1 MLQCLLKIQLHHL
14 ITELLLLTVCPCDSV
29 LQYFIHFVQ
38 INIFLSDHLFSSSVM
53 MPCASL
59 INRLHYSTHTSK
71 TLQSHAF
78 FGLQLTKSY
87 IPLTTA
93 DMDKDSQ
100 REKSLRVMTCH
111 FLSSEFEAELSLLEV
126 ITTSNACGQMHLT
139 VRDTL
144 NKQMLKYKRF
154 NKQY

>member
-14 ITELLLLTVCPCDSV
+14 HHRTILVDSVSSSDSV

-38 INIFLSDHLFSSSVM
+38 INKFLSDDLLSFSAM

-71 TLQSHAF
+71 TLKSHAF
-78 FGLQLTKSY
+78 FGLQLTAKSY
-87 IPLTTA
+87 TTALTTA

-100 REKSLRVMTCH
+100 WEKSLRVMTCH
-111 FLSSEFEAELSLLEV
+111 FLRSEFEAELSLLEV
-126 ITTSNACGQMHLT
+126 MTTSNLCRQIYLL
-139 VRDTL
+139 DTH
-144 NKQMLKYKRF
+144 
-154 NKQY
+154 